1 MKRFEGKVVII
12 TGAGRG
18 IGKAVAQ
25 KLAKEGAIVIV
36 VDIDEENAQT
46 VSKSINSDGNFSMA
60 IRCDVASFK
69 ETENMVERVI
79 ERFGRIDILVN
90 NAGITRDAM
99 INKMSPEQWQA
110 VIDVNLTGMFN
121 VTRNVVPYMRDRL
134 YGRIVNVSSMGAYGS
149 IGQAN
154 YAAAKMGVVGLTYTL
169 AKELGRKNIT
179 VNAVLPEVTDT
190 EMIKTIPEEVLRSI
204 IESIPLQRLATPEEQ
219 ANAICFLAS
228 DEASFIS
235 GAVLK
240 VSGGT

>member
-1 MKRFEGKVVII
+1 VAII

-25 KLAKEGAIVIV
+25 KFAKEGAKVIV

-46 VSKSINSDGNFSMA
+46 VSKSIDPGGNLSMA

-69 ETENMVERVI
+69 ETKNMVERVI

-99 INKMSPEQWQA
+99 FHKMSPEQWQA

-121 VTRNVVPYMRDRL
+121 VTRNVVPYMRDQV

-179 VNAVLPEVTDT
+179 VNAVLPEVTET
-190 EMIKTIPEEVLRSI
+190 EMIKTIPEEVLRNI
-204 IESIPLQRLATPEEQ
+204 IESIPLQRVATPEEQ

-228 DEASFIS
+228 DEASYIS
-235 GAVLK
+235 GAALK